1 MSYTTEALN
10 MEHTILLTG
19 MGKTEFKDLL
29 KETLLEIL
37 KGEKD
42 YYMRVA
48 SEIFNVREA
57 AAFLKL
63 KVATLYEKT
72 SAKSIPHVKK
82 GNKLYFHR
90 SELEQWLKEGKV
102 KTADEIQGEAINTM
116 QKQKR

>member
-1 MSYTTEALN
+1 
-10 MEHTILLTG
+10 MERTILLTG
-19 MGKTEFKDLL
+19 MDKSEFKGLL

-42 YYMRVA
+42 YQSKNA
-48 SEIFNVREA
+48 PEILNAQEA
-57 AAFLKL
+57 ASFLKV
-63 KVATLYEKT
+63 KVATVYERT

-102 KTADEIQGEAINTM
+102 KTVNELQGEAITYTM
-116 QKQKR
+116 KKQKR